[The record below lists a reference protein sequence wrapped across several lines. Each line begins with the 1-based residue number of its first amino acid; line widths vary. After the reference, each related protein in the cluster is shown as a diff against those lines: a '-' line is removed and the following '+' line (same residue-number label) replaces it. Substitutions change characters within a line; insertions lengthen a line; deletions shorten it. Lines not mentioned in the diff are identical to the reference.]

1 MFTASGE
8 RVAGIQRGIMQPS
21 RSQRGLYELQQKQ
34 ADRQAKEYAA
44 ATDRETL
51 EVLKRSVD
59 YLAGAGKPEP
69 P

>member
-1 MFTASGE
+1 MFTACDE
-8 RVAGIQRGIMQPS
+8 RLAVVERGIMQPS
-21 RSQRGLYELQQKQ
+21 RSQRGLYELQRKQ

-51 EVLKRSVD
+51 EVLKRSVN
-59 YLAGAGKPEP
+59 YLAGAGKPGP

>member
-1 MFTASGE
+1 
-8 RVAGIQRGIMQPS
+8 MQPS
-21 RSQRGLYELQQKQ
+21 RSQRGLYELQRKQ

-51 EVLKRSVD
+51 EVLKRSVN
-59 YLAGAGKPEP
+59 YLAGAGKPGP